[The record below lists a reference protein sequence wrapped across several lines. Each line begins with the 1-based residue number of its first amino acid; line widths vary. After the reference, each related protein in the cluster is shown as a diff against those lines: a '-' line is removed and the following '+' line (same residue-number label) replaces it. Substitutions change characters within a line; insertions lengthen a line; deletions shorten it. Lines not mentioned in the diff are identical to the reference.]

1 MSHKGLSETQ
11 AHIAE
16 RIGIDPRQYVVILDN
31 ERMICMMHIKTRI
44 EVMIIKQEV
53 KRDRK

>member
-1 MSHKGLSETQ
+1 MSHKGLDETQ
-11 AHIAE
+11 IQIAE
-16 RIGIDPRQYVVILDN
+16 RIGIDPKQYVVMLDN
-31 ERMICMMHIKTRI
+31 ERMICMMHIKTRT